1 MSQLSSGQRA
11 LAQKASG
18 QQPSLSQIN
27 VFPVKSVGG
36 IALSSAWVEKQG
48 LTFDRRFMLALAD
61 GSMVTARKYP
71 KMVKVSS
78 SLQPDGL
85 IFTYEGKERLRLKYA
100 NFKMQEAPATVW
112 KDNFT
117 AYTTNDEADDW
128 FSDVLG
134 VRVELLF
141 SGEQSNRVREKLG
154 QNVSFADGYPM
165 LVISQASL
173 DELNRRSPEVH
184 SMEQFRTNLVVSN
197 TEAFAEDG
205 WKRIRIG
212 EVEFEAVKPC
222 ERCIL
227 TTVDVERGEF
237 RETKEPLNTFST
249 FRANEHG
256 GVFFGQ
262 NLVAK
267 NEGLIKAGD
276 VVEVLETK
284 EKEHYEDT
292 WVESLHLTCVERE
305 EIARDFTT
313 FWLEPAKDNHSLPN
327 YQPGQHLPIEMVIDG
342 EKVSRRYTLSSSPS
356 RAGRLAIS
364 VKRVDD
370 GQISNWLNDHFQ
382 VGDTLVAQNPDGAF
396 YLEDNPTHPLLLL
409 SAGSGITPMLSMLR
423 YLADHGQIDD
433 VVFYHQCSSEEDI
446 PYQAEIDKIAHE
458 HTGLRV
464 IYSLSQ
470 PTKEWEW
477 SVWSFERVSCR

>member
-1 MSQLSSGQRA
+1 MSQLS
-11 LAQKASG
+11 SG

-36 IALSSAWVEKQG
+36 ISLSSAWVEKQG

-85 IFTYEGKERLRLKYA
+85 IFTYEGKEPLRLKYA

-112 KDNFT
+112 KDSFT

-184 SMEQFRTNLVVSN
+184 SMDQFRTNFVVSN

-237 RETKEPLNTFST
+237 RATKEPLNTFST
-249 FRANEHG
+249 FRANERG

-267 NEGLIKAGD
+267 
-276 VVEVLETK
+276 
-284 EKEHYEDT
+284 
-292 WVESLHLTCVERE
+292 
-305 EIARDFTT
+305 
-313 FWLEPAKDNHSLPN
+313 
-327 YQPGQHLPIEMVIDG
+327 M
-342 EKVSRRYTLSSSPS
+342 KV
-356 RAGRLAIS
+356 
-364 VKRVDD
+364 
-370 GQISNWLNDHFQ
+370 
-382 VGDTLVAQNPDGAF
+382 
-396 YLEDNPTHPLLLL
+396 
-409 SAGSGITPMLSMLR
+409 
-423 YLADHGQIDD
+423 
-433 VVFYHQCSSEEDI
+433 
-446 PYQAEIDKIAHE
+446 
-458 HTGLRV
+458 
-464 IYSLSQ
+464 
-470 PTKEWEW
+470 
-477 SVWSFERVSCR
+477 